1 MKLRMVRGWWAPLA
15 GVVVLTLTGCAS
27 GGGARPASSARQ
39 TSGAACA
46 APAAEPSQVVNA
58 NRPALDPQLLQG
70 VGAGGCLSEVLDRLG
85 PAHRY
90 VASTPFQ
97 FEWKATDG
105 RTFQVGVP
113 SLRDRVL
120 YARWSK

>member
-1 MKLRMVRGWWAPLA
+1 MQGVRLA
-15 GVVVLTLTGCAS
+15 VVVAVGTVALTLAAAGCAS
-27 GGGARPASSARQ
+27 GGLGRPAASARQ
-39 TSGAACA
+39 KSSACA
-46 APAAEPSQVVNA
+46 APATDPSQVVSA
-58 NRPALDPQLLQG
+58 NRSALDPQLFQG
-70 VGAGGCLSEVLDRLG
+70 VVAGVCLSEVLDRVG

-97 FEWKATDG
+97 FEWKASDG
-105 RTFQVGVP
+105 RTFQIGIP

>member
-1 MKLRMVRGWWAPLA
+1 MEGMRLA
-15 GVVVLTLTGCAS
+15 VVVAVGTVALALAAFGCAS
-27 GGGARPASSARQ
+27 GGGGRPAASARQ
-39 TSGAACA
+39 TNSAACA
-46 APAAEPSQVVNA
+46 APAADPAQVVNA
-58 NRPALDPQLLQG
+58 NRPAQDPQLLQG
-70 VGAGGCLSEVLDRLG
+70 VVAGVCLSDVLDRIG

-90 VASTPFQ
+90 VAATPFQ

-120 YARWSK
+120 YARWAK

>member
-1 MKLRMVRGWWAPLA
+1 MVRGRWLPLM
-15 GVVVLTLTGCAS
+15 GVAVLALGGCAS
-27 GGGARPASSARQ
+27 GGGARPATSARQ
-39 TSGAACA
+39 SSGAACA
-46 APAAEPSQVVNA
+46 APAAEPAQVVSA
-58 NRPALDPQLLQG
+58 NRPALDPKVLQG
-70 VGAGGCLSEVLDRLG
+70 VVAGVCLSEVLDRLG